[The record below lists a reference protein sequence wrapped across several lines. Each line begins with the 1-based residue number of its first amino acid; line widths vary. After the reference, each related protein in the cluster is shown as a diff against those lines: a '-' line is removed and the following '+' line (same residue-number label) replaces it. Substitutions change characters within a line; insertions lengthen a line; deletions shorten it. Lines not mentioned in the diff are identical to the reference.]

1 MSVRANGLW
10 AVGLLALGLL
20 SAPAQAQWARKPD
33 MPSGS
38 STPYLVE
45 NFSEKDWDASNFA
58 PPADVARFQD
68 MRYGLL
74 VSFGITT
81 RNKADL
87 SWGTI
92 DKAHRRAPDG
102 EAVSDGVHTPT
113 EPWVN
118 WAKDLTL
125 ENFNADQWV
134 KQAQDAG
141 FKYIVFTAK
150 HHEGFHFW
158 DTQLS
163 DFKVTKS
170 PFGRDMLGELI
181 AACHRAGMPVG
192 IYYSQRDWYRPSY
205 QPTGFGKD
213 GKQPGP
219 EQQKYIDY
227 QFSAVHELLTKY
239 GKIDIFWFDAL
250 WWDGMFNKDM
260 WDSERLTREI
270 RRLQPDIVINN
281 RASVPGD
288 FDTPEQ
294 RLGGFQTWRPFEA
307 AVSLEDSWSY
317 TGTKHKSA
325 SEVISL
331 LVTSAENDGN
341 LLLSIG
347 PRWSGEFD
355 PAEVATLDDVG
366 RWLTR
371 NGASIYATR
380 GGPWKAHPWGGSTY
394 RGATAFVHA
403 TAISGDKI
411 EMQMPAGKRIRS
423 VRLLNCAAMG
433 AGSDNTLEYAIK
445 DGRLTIKVP
454 EARQDKIDTIIEI
467 EFYQDVSDVV
477 PIAYQGGDGAASGGA
492 AALSPFDY
500 ELVYGHRLQSGVS
513 VAASSLSMHD
523 AKVVLA
529 KVVTNPAS
537 TIQPFSTNRQIGA
550 QIDVALDRA
559 KYVTGVSL
567 SADAEGA
574 PLQLEGSIDGKT
586 WTTLWSSPA
595 GDRGSSWDI
604 GVNSFNAGAQTPGRL
619 LRFLRI
625 KVVGAEPRALEL
637 RRFHIW
643 AKDGK

>member
-1 MSVRANGLW
+1 
-10 AVGLLALGLL
+10 
-20 SAPAQAQWARKPD
+20 

-38 STPYLVE
+38 STSYLVE
-45 NFSEKDWDASNFA
+45 NFSAKDWDASNFA
-58 PPADVARFQD
+58 PRQDVARFQD
-68 MRYGLL
+68 LRYGLL

-81 RNKADL
+81 RDKADL

-92 DKAHRRAPDG
+92 DKAHRRMPDG
-102 EAVSDGVHTPT
+102 EALSDGVHTPK
-113 EPWVN
+113 EPWVS
-118 WAKDLTL
+118 WAKDLKL

-158 DTQLS
+158 DTHLS
-163 DFKVTKS
+163 DFKVTNA

-213 GKQPGP
+213 RKQQGP
-219 EQQKYIDY
+219 EQHKYIDY
-227 QFSAVHELLTKY
+227 QFSAVRELLTKY

-250 WWDGMFNKDM
+250 WWGGMFDKDM

-317 TGTKHKSA
+317 TGGKPKSA
-325 SEVISL
+325 SQVISL
-331 LVTSAENDGN
+331 LVTSAENNGN

-355 PAEVATLDDVG
+355 PAEVAILDDVG

-403 TAISGDKI
+403 TAISSEKI
-411 EMQMPAGKRIRS
+411 DMKMPVGKRIRS
-423 VRLLNCAAMG
+423 VRLLNG
-433 AGSDNTLEYAIK
+433 ADADDHLDYVIK
-445 DGRLTIKVP
+445 DGTLTIQVP
-454 EARQDKIDTIIEI
+454 TALQDKIDTIIEI
-467 EFYQDVSDVV
+467 QFYQDLSDVA
-477 PIAYQGGDGAASGGA
+477 PIAYQGGAAP
-492 AALSPFDY
+492 SPFDAA
-500 ELVYGHRLQSGVS
+500 LIYGHRLTSGVT
-513 VAASSLSMHD
+513 VTASSLSTHASKTD
-523 AKVVLA
+523 IAP
-529 KVVTNPAS
+529 VVTDAAGTVQPMS
-537 TIQPFSTNRQIGA
+537 TGRQIGA
-550 QIDVALDRA
+550 EINVALDKA

-567 SADAEGA
+567 SADAQGA
-574 PLQLEGSIDGKT
+574 VLQLDGSTDGAI
-586 WTTLWSSPA
+586 WITLWQSPS
-595 GDRGSSWDI
+595 DEQGSSWDV

-619 LRFLRI
+619 LRFLRL
-625 KVVGAEPRALEL
+625 KVQGSEPKTLDL

-643 AKDGK
+643 AKDTK

>member
-1 MSVRANGLW
+1 MSVRAKALG
-10 AVGLLALGLL
+10 AIGLLALSSFSL
-20 SAPAQAQWARKPD
+20 PAQAQWARKPD
-33 MPSGS
+33 MPIGS
-38 STPYLVE
+38 STSYLVE

-58 PPADVARFQD
+58 PPKDVARFQD
-68 MRYGLL
+68 MRFGLL
-74 VSFGITT
+74 VSFGVTT
-81 RNKADL
+81 RNKTDL

-102 EAVSDGVHTPT
+102 DALSDGVHTPT
-113 EPWVN
+113 QPWVN

-163 DFKVTKS
+163 DFKVTNT

-213 GKQPGP
+213 GKEQGP

-227 QFSAVHELLTKY
+227 QFSAVRELLTKY
-239 GKIDIFWFDAL
+239 GKIDMFWFDAL
-250 WWDGMFNKDM
+250 WWGGMFNKDM
-260 WDSERLTREI
+260 WASERLTREI
-270 RRLQPDIVINN
+270 RTIQPDIIINN

-331 LVTSAENDGN
+331 LVNSAENNGN

-355 PAEVATLDDVG
+355 PAEVATLQEVG
-366 RWLTR
+366 QWLTC
-371 NGASIYATR
+371 NGASIYSTR

-394 RGATAFVHA
+394 RGATAFLHA
-403 TAISGDKI
+403 TAISGEKI
-411 EMQMPAGKRIRS
+411 DMRLPVGKRIRS
-423 VRLLNCAAMG
+423 VRLLNG
-433 AGSDNTLEYAIK
+433 AGADDQLDYAIK
-445 DGRLTIKVP
+445 DGILAIQVP
-454 EARQDKIDTIIEI
+454 IARQDKIDTIIEI
-467 EFYQDVSDVV
+467 QFYQDLSDVV
-477 PIAYQGGDGAASGGA
+477 PIAYEGDDHAETGGGA
-492 AALSPFDY
+492 PSPFDY
-500 ELVYGHRLQSGVS
+500 ELVYGPRLQTS
-513 VAASSLSMHD
+513 VTLAASSLSVHD
-523 AKVVLA
+523 SKTDLA
-529 KVVTNPAS
+529 NVVTHTAS
-537 TIQPFSTNRQIGA
+537 TIQPFSTDSQIGA
-550 QIDVALDRA
+550 EIDITLDRA
-559 KYVTGVSL
+559 KYVTGISL
-567 SADAEGA
+567 AASAQGA

-586 WTTLWSSPA
+586 WTTLWSSPPDEQGA
-595 GDRGSSWDI
+595 SWDI
-604 GVNSFNAGAQTPGRL
+604 GVNSFKAGAQTPGRL

-625 KVVGAEPRALEL
+625 KVQGPEPKALEL

-643 AKDGK
+643 AKDEK